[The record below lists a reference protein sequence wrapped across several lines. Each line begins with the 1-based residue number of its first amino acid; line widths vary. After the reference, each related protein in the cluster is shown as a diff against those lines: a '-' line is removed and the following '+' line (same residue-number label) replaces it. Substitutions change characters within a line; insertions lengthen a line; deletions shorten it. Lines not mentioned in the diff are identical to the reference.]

1 MAEGLESGAAVIPTH
16 ATLTHAAEG
25 HDAGGEMN
33 DGVVDAAAAKMASG
47 KDFLFGSRIF
57 GEKIEC
63 KRVWMG
69 FDLPDCIIQVRI
81 GKYWKNRSENFFA
94 HDRIVPGDIF

>member
-33 DGVVDAAAAKMASG
+33 DGVVDAAAAEVTQLQYF
-47 KDFLFGSRIF
+47 FLR
-57 GEKIEC
+57 
-63 KRVWMG
+63 
-69 FDLPDCIIQVRI
+69 
-81 GKYWKNRSENFFA
+81 FFVFA
-94 HDRIVPGDIF
+94 EEI